1 MNAIASHRLGLVAG
15 IAAVL
20 LGVSIALAARIDV
33 FGAPR
38 SSRVNETTAAIRTVE
53 QALVHWQADNAT
65 ASCPADAATLAS
77 ENYLV
82 HAPRDAW
89 GHPLHFDCPGQHN
102 RDGADVSSAGPDGV
116 FGTADDLRSWEL

>member
-1 MNAIASHRLGLVAG
+1 VGV
-15 IAAVL
+15 AVL
-20 LGVSIALAARIDV
+20 LGVSIAVAARSDV

-38 SSRVNETTAAIRTVE
+38 GSRISETRSAIRTVE

-65 ASCPADAATLAS
+65 ANCPADAATLAS

-89 GHPLHFDCPGQHN
+89 GHPLRFDCPGQHN